1 MIPKT
6 IISTQNEPI
15 PFETYCKQK
24 AEEANARWK
33 GSSYTAENVLQLAQ
47 LCQTDQEL
55 DSENPKETFQ
65 LLEEICQDIE
75 RSKELEAQ
83 FGGIPEV
90 VEQPEKGCECTM
102 TEKALGDGCQTCN
115 PEMAQQIQEE
125 NAADLETSETV
136 VDFDP
141 EEEPEYADLE
151 IVQDEPNSQDI
162 LIVESAKNA
171 TVDDLTTLSDR
182 FDFGTDDCPQVKA
195 RPGAITTPMD
205 YAVMIG
211 AGYKMGAKSIWI
223 VWEAIAHLRALGKD
237 DAVEQ
242 IGADLQMSRS
252 TLYNGANTCKR
263 IAPSIRA
270 LIPPTVAQE
279 ICTARFSK
287 DAQKNE
293 EVIQELLEQA
303 ASERFS
309 CTEARDRVLV
319 KKEEL
324 GIKRTKRAASGLSV
338 QLQAISEAKRI
349 ISGYIEFQR
358 GGEPVADL
366 DFLGW
371 IEKYGKLAEEEK

>member
-75 RSKELEAQ
+75 RSRELEAQ

-90 VEQPEKGCECTM
+90 VEESEKGCECTM
-102 TEKALGDGCQTCN
+102 SEKTLGDGCQICN

-125 NAADLETSETV
+125 NGADLETSETV
-136 VDFDP
+136 VELEVVQ
-141 EEEPEYADLE
+141 EEL
-151 IVQDEPNSQDI
+151 NSQDI

-171 TVDDLTTLSDR
+171 TVDDLNTLSDR

-263 IAPSIRA
+263 IAPNIRA

-303 ASERFS
+303 ATERFS

-324 GIKRTKRAASGLSV
+324 GISRTKRAPGANSV
-338 QLQAISEAKRI
+338 QLQAISEAKEILGLVLQDSDILNEERF
-349 ISGYIEFQR
+349 SSPG
-358 GGEPVADL
+358 PVELKANAWL
-366 DFLGW
+366 
-371 IEKYGKLAEEEK
+371 EKYGKLTE

>member
-15 PFETYCKQK
+15 PFEAYCKQK
-24 AEEANARWK
+24 AKEANARWK

-75 RSKELEAQ
+75 RSREIEAQ

-90 VEQPEKGCECTM
+90 TEEAKPVPLEVVEEVK
-102 TEKALGDGCQTCN
+102 
-115 PEMAQQIQEE
+115 EE
-125 NAADLETSETV
+125 IPADLETSETV
-136 VDFDP
+136 V
-141 EEEPEYADLE
+141 ELE
-151 IVQDEPNSQDI
+151 VVQEEPNSQD
-162 LIVESAKNA
+162 LMIVESAKNA
-171 TVDDLTTLSDR
+171 TVDDLNTLSDR

-195 RPGAITTPMD
+195 RPGAIATPMD

-303 ASERFS
+303 AKDRWSSSESRS
-309 CTEARDRVLV
+309 HVLMR
-319 KKEEL
+319 KEEM
-324 GIKRTKRAASGLSV
+324 GVSRTKRAASGLSV

-349 ISGYIEFQR
+349 IMGYIEFQR
-358 GGEPVADL
+358 GGEPVADM

-371 IEKYGKLAEEEK
+371 IEKYGKLSE